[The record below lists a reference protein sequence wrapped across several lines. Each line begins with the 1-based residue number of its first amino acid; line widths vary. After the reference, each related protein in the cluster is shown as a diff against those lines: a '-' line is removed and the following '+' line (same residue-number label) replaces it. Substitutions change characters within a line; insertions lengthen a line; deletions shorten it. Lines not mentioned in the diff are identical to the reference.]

1 MRECHAELGSASNK
15 IKMKYQTLKRVQ
27 GDRKSFLQE
36 PKKETRQNILTKVNR
51 IWYFK
56 KVHPGERM
64 KKITYS
70 APSVKKAFKI
80 LNAISDSSKGLGIS
94 DLSKK
99 LKIGKSTV
107 HGITTALEEMGI
119 LVRDPL
125 YKRYTVGYSLLEL
138 CRTAYGKLELKDLA
152 RKPMEKLMERV
163 GETVFLGVLNGDHV
177 TIVDMVESRNEMKIT
192 SPPGTRLPLFA
203 GSTGKVL
210 LSQIEREKL
219 REMIQKKGPVRYT
232 SKTMTDPRQYLR
244 EVEKAGK
251 QGYAVDDEEYIPG
264 VRAVAA
270 PLLSTAFP
278 PAAIWV
284 VGFTSTLDDQKVKMV
299 IREIQ
304 ETVKEINRSLGAT
317 YPNGFLA

>member
-1 MRECHAELGSASNK
+1 MESD
-15 IKMKYQTLKRVQ
+15 IVLKVQ
-27 GDRKSFLQE
+27 AGE
-36 PKKETRQNILTKVNR
+36 P
-51 IWYFK
+51 
-56 KVHPGERM
+56 M

-80 LNAISDSSKGLGIS
+80 LYAISDSSNGLGIS

-107 HGITTALEEMGI
+107 HGITTALEELGV

-138 CRTAYGKLELKDLA
+138 CRTAFAKIDLKDLA
-152 RKPMEKLMERV
+152 RKPMEKLMGKV

-192 SPPGTRLPLFA
+192 SPPGTRLPLLA
-203 GSTGKVL
+203 GATGRVL
-210 LSQIEREKL
+210 LSQIEKEKSK
-219 REMIQKKGPVRYT
+219 EMIQKKGLVRYT
-232 SKTMTDPRQYLR
+232 SKTVIDQRQFLR
-244 EVEKAGK
+244 EIEKVKG

-270 PLLSTAFP
+270 PLVFPSSP
-278 PAAIWV
+278 PAALWV
-284 VGFTSTLDDQKVKMV
+284 VGFTSTLDDQKVKTV
-299 IREIQ
+299 TREIQ
-304 ETVKEINRSLGAT
+304 ATIQEIKESLEGT
-317 YPNGFLA
+317 LTKGVLA